1 MNTPGT
7 VSKIF
12 FPAHVCSS
20 RTKSGFL
27 VGWSVCSFTACV
39 ASVISNVKLRD
50 LEAVLS
56 ALSTDNSSS
65 FVYMGKVCGAPPIVL
80 GVITTYASN
89 DDIHDSINKE
99 GIADKKLTANFWM
112 TIHLQDNNMP
122 SLRSI
127 YCCGYRY
134 SNISSEIIF
143 YKQPNPTKLQYLS
156 LDPLVLDIQ
165 QDSRNKAEQDSITI
179 KNMRKIVNTRVRSS
193 GEQRIQINYMDLI
206 LNQINSSFETEKAII
221 ARCQAFAARRNRRS
235 KSVSEAVKESAVGI
249 GLFLKKSFFY
259 PINYLTPMIKSTLS
273 QPMIIL
279 LMFVRMFAEV
289 ILRILNLRFPPWLFN
304 GTALKDLSATSQQ
317 IDLRLQQA
325 SYWPWQYM
333 LLRIRDW
340 TNTATTRAQYISF
353 YNSMWLVA
361 NDIIIGVTIGSFLIN
376 NSEYVANILLK
387 DLDHYTI
394 ENLVSMIEWLMGW
407 PAGLKLNS
415 ELDKFLGELFLWS
428 IDLWKDCVTTIGPFI
443 PEILRIIGLS
453 GTLGG
458 SMVLSLLS
466 DFLSFMTLH
475 IYIFYMVAAKIFN
488 WQLTILYSL
497 FNLFQ
502 GKKWNTLRNRIDSCD
517 YDLDQLLLGTI
528 LFTLLTFLFPTVAV
542 YYATFATSR
551 VAVIFLKAFME
562 TLLAFLNHFPLF
574 AIMLRFKDPERL
586 PGGLRF
592 EICDPDYFS
601 SYGIARVVRGIKSI
615 WPRANRSIILPLKN
629 ASNINVDGL
638 SSQSSDSTVDESDH
652 IIRLRKSRMTTV
664 GNEKNISSSSACSTS
679 HTAQT
684 KLVSINPS
692 TIPQSINPSTTP
704 QSSYLFMQNLPIP
717 LSAIFFQYLL
727 LWKMLSSHYF
737 SFYVLRCLVSGEAI
751 KHISR
756 LQYPMLPET
765 RSNLM
770 DFWLFLKISLD
781 RKSVV

>member
-1 MNTPGT
+1 SFGVGYIACHYNLVTKVYEAFNDIPSTTHKNNGY
-7 VSKIF
+7 
-12 FPAHVCSS
+12 PY
-20 RTKSGFL
+20 RTSAREHLQRRG
-27 VGWSVCSFTACV
+27 SFAL
-39 ASVISNVKLRD
+39 KD
-50 LEAVLS
+50 LEAALS

-80 GVITTYASN
+80 GVITTHSSN
-89 DDIHDSINKE
+89 DDIHDNIHKE
-99 GIADKKLTANFWM
+99 GIKNHNYYDADYDLQCIADKKMTADFWM

-122 SLRSI
+122 SL
-127 YCCGYRY
+127 RY

-165 QDSRNKAEQDSITI
+165 QDSGNKIEQDSITI
-179 KNMRKIVNTRVRSS
+179 NNIKTIINTRVHFL
-193 GEQRIQINYMDLI
+193 GEQRVQINYMDLI

-221 ARCQAFAARRNRRS
+221 SRCQAFTIKRCRS
-235 KSVSEAVKESAVGI
+235 KSVSETVKESA
-249 GLFLKKSFFY
+249 
-259 PINYLTPMIKSTLS
+259 PI
-273 QPMIIL
+273 IIL
-279 LMFVRMFAEV
+279 LMIVRIFAEV

-325 SYWPWQYM
+325 CYWPWQYM

-340 TNTATTRAQYISF
+340 TNTATTRAQYI
-353 YNSMWLVA
+353 SMWLVA

-387 DLDHYTI
+387 DYLDHYTI

-428 IDLWKDCVTTIGPFI
+428 IDLWK
-443 PEILRIIGLS
+443 
-453 GTLGG
+453 
-458 SMVLSLLS
+458 
-466 DFLSFMTLH
+466 
-475 IYIFYMVAAKIFN
+475 
-488 WQLTILYSL
+488 
-497 FNLFQ
+497 
-502 GKKWNTLRNRIDSCD
+502 GKKWNTLRKRIDSCD

-592 EICDPDYFS
+592 ELCDTDYFAS
-601 SYGIARVVRGIKSI
+601 GGIARVVRGIKSI
-615 WPRANRSIILPLKN
+615 WPWANRSINQDIPIKN
-629 ASNINVDGL
+629 VPIVNGL
-638 SSQSSDSTVDESDH
+638 SSQTSDSTVDEPDQFTDT
-652 IIRLRKSRMTTV
+652 II
-664 GNEKNISSSSACSTS
+664 GNIF
-679 HTAQT
+679 
-684 KLVSINPS
+684 SIP
-692 TIPQSINPSTTP
+692 PA
-704 QSSYLFMQNLPIP
+704 MEDAE
-717 LSAIFFQYLL
+717 LS
-727 LWKMLSSHYF
+727 
-737 SFYVLRCLVSGEAI
+737 
-751 KHISR
+751 
-756 LQYPMLPET
+756 
-765 RSNLM
+765 
-770 DFWLFLKISLD
+770 LFLT
-781 RKSVV
+781 V

>member
-122 SLRSI
+122 SL
-127 YCCGYRY
+127 
-134 SNISSEIIF
+134 SSEIIF

-340 TNTATTRAQYISF
+340 TNTATTRAQYIS
-353 YNSMWLVA
+353 MWLVA

-428 IDLWKDCVTTIGPFI
+428 IDLWK
-443 PEILRIIGLS
+443 
-453 GTLGG
+453 
-458 SMVLSLLS
+458 
-466 DFLSFMTLH
+466 
-475 IYIFYMVAAKIFN
+475 
-488 WQLTILYSL
+488 
-497 FNLFQ
+497 

-638 SSQSSDSTVDESDH
+638 SPQSSDSTVDESDH

-664 GNEKNISSSSACSTS
+664 GNEKNISSSSAYSTS
-679 HTAQT
+679 HIAQT

-704 QSSYLFMQNLPIP
+704 QSSYLFMQ
-717 LSAIFFQYLL
+717 
-727 LWKMLSSHYF
+727 
-737 SFYVLRCLVSGEAI
+737 
-751 KHISR
+751 
-756 LQYPMLPET
+756 
-765 RSNLM
+765 
-770 DFWLFLKISLD
+770 
-781 RKSVV
+781 